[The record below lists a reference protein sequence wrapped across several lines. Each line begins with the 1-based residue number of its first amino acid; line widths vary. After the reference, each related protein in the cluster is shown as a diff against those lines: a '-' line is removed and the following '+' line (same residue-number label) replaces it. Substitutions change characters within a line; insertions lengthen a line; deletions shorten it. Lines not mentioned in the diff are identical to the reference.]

1 MRIITDPG
9 QMMEQAR
16 SLRAGGRRIGFVPTM
31 GFLHRGHTSLMR
43 LARPRCDH
51 LVVSI
56 FVNPLQFGPGEDL
69 DRYPRD
75 PDGDARLC
83 EQAGVDLLF
92 MPPRLYDE
100 DHATTVSVRGLTA
113 GLCGAARPGH
123 FDGVTTV
130 VARLLGLV
138 QPTLAV
144 LGEKDFQQL
153 AVVRR
158 MVRDLALPV
167 EILGGPL
174 VRDEDGVAL
183 SSRNAY
189 LDPEAR
195 RRARS
200 LSATLH
206 RLAERVADGQRDLP
220 ALLALGRAGLDVDR
234 VDYLEIV
241 DPQTLAPL
249 TALDRPAR
257 ALVAAF
263 IGGTRLIDNI
273 ALEPG

>member
-1 MRIITDPG
+1 MRIVTDPSAV
-9 QMMEQAR
+9 QAEHLAR
-16 SLRAGGRRIGFVPTM
+16 RARGETIGFVPTM